1 MFWECLAASTIYGV
15 TPLMEKHILKF
26 IEIESFIL
34 LNGLILFLF
43 CATYWIF
50 FHKNRMWKDIEI
62 VKNDPTLMVL
72 IVLTCL
78 LIYVAATFFY
88 MQVIKGHKTYVA
100 TSIIASYPIITVILG
115 YLLFN
120 ENVTLSHLLGVF
132 LVIAGIVLLSLPT

>member
-1 MFWECLAASTIYGV
+1 
-15 TPLMEKHILKF
+15 
-26 IEIESFIL
+26 
-34 LNGLILFLF
+34 
-43 CATYWIF
+43 
-50 FHKNRMWKDIEI
+50 MWKDIEI